1 MKAIFLFELQYR
13 LKRPATYIYAA
24 IFLILGILLMSTD
37 AVRIGGGY
45 GKVYA
50 NSPYNIHQIMSI
62 MGLLGL
68 FFIMAFHAVPI
79 YRDAEHK
86 MDTFLYAY
94 PITKMQYLN
103 GRFWGTFLMC
113 VAAFFFL
120 PLGMMVG
127 EAIARFKAE
136 DESDFGPFRAVSYL
150 WPFLIAVV
158 PTIFLLGSLFFSL
171 VSLTRKMMYAYI
183 ISISFIVFYSIA
195 QNLLSDLDNKTIA
208 SLLDPFGLN
217 AAGRITE
224 YWSIAQ
230 KNTELVPVVG
240 VYAGNRL
247 IWFSVALVVVV
258 FSFMRFRMSPVADGG
273 KKKKALE
280 EVENKKSFLVVPDFK
295 FGVSFSTFKAFTSLL
310 VLEIRQTL
318 RNAFFLAF
326 LFAIALYMGMDAWYA
341 DQSFDTGIHPVTGT
355 MLESTTSSL
364 FFILSLVLIIFLAG
378 EIVWRERQAKMEGI
392 YDAFPIP
399 NGVIFWSKFMSL
411 LVVPVMLIAIVPVV
425 CISMQTIKGY
435 HHYELGLYAK
445 TLLLFELPRMLLV
458 AMLAFTIQNVVNN
471 KYTGNV
477 AILVYYLSF
486 IGLRYI
492 HIEHALFRYGS
503 GLSYTYSDMNG
514 FGDYVRGFAIYL
526 IHWTLVGF
534 FLLGIGYL
542 LMVRGAESSFKSR
555 YRNALQRLRTS
566 PVLMGSM
573 GLIFVAFMGTG
584 GYIWYQTIEVD
595 KYVNSKKVEQDQVA
609 YEKKFGYLQRSL
621 HPSVLHVN
629 IGADMYPE
637 NGDLKITGKFG
648 YYNPNSKPLDTL
660 WVNFNNDGKILKY
673 NISVENKLVYE
684 DARNGIRA
692 YKLARPLMPND
703 SFQTDFEMSL
713 AYTGL
718 ANESPVKGNGT
729 FFNSNYWP
737 AMGFSDSYQLQDEDK
752 RKENGLKELP
762 TMKSQLDSNALDHSL
777 FEPLNHAV
785 TFEATLSTSPDQ
797 IAVAPGYLVK
807 EWNQNGRRYF
817 HYKMDRPITNFYAI
831 LSARYQ
837 VYEEKWNDVPIRIY
851 HHPWHTFNVKKM
863 AEAVR
868 QSLDYYTTNFGPYQ
882 HKQVRILEF
891 PRYQSFAQSFDNTIP
906 YSEGI
911 GFVANLD
918 EEDAIDYVY
927 FVTAHEM
934 AHQWWAHQI
943 NPAGVRGGQF
953 LSETMAEYS
962 ALMVMR
968 KRYGNEFMGRFLRRE
983 LSGYLGGR
991 SGEKKKENPLMDIEF
1006 QQYAYYNKGS
1016 MAMFTVQDLIGET
1029 KMNQFLTDFVST
1041 YRFKH
1046 RPYPTTYDFHKKLS
1060 QYLTPAQ
1067 MDLADDQL
1075 QRITLYKNKITEA
1088 KGKKLANG
1096 SYEVRF
1102 KVDLDKVYADSLG
1115 NEKPAPF
1122 REMVYVALL
1131 QDQKPKTPKDVVRM
1145 EKLQLKKGDEVV
1157 WQTKVKPVYAS
1168 LDPLHTLTDILM
1180 DDNTKVIDWE

>member
-1 MKAIFLFELQYR
+1 MKEIFLFELQYR

-24 IFLILGILLMSTD
+24 VFLTLGILLMATD

-50 NSPYNIHQIMSI
+50 NAPYNIHQIMSL

-68 FFIMAFHAVPI
+68 FFIMAFHAVPVF
-79 YRDAEHK
+79 RDSEHK

-94 PITKMQYLN
+94 PISKSQYLN

-120 PLGMMVG
+120 PMGMMIG
-127 EAIARFKAE
+127 EAIARYQAE
-136 DESDFGPFRAVSYL
+136 DGTNFGPFSAASYL
-150 WPFLIAVV
+150 WPFLVAVV

-195 QNLLSDLDNKTIA
+195 QNLLADLDNKTIA
-208 SLLDPFGLN
+208 SLWDPFGLN
-217 AAGRITE
+217 ASDRITE

-230 KNTELVPVVG
+230 KNSQLVPVTG
-240 VYAGNRL
+240 VYAWNRL
-247 IWFSVALVVVV
+247 LWFSVATLVVV
-258 FSFMRFRMSPVADGG
+258 FSFMRFRMSPVAESG
-273 KKKKALE
+273 KKKKAE
-280 EVENKKSFLVVPDFK
+280 GVSDEKRSVLVVPDFR
-295 FGVSFSTFKAFTSLL
+295 FGVTFSTFKAFTSLL
-310 VLEIRQTL
+310 MLEIRQTL

-341 DQSFDTGIHPVTGT
+341 DRAFETGIYPVTGT
-355 MLESTTSSL
+355 MLESVTSSL

-399 NGVIFWSKFMSL
+399 NGVIFWSKFLSL

-425 CISMQTIKGY
+425 CITMQTIKGY

-445 TLLLFELPRMLLV
+445 ALLLFELPRMFLI

-477 AILVYYLSF
+477 AILVYYLAF
-486 IGLRYI
+486 IGLSFV
-492 HIEHALFRYGS
+492 HVEHPLFRYAS
-503 GLSYTYSDMNG
+503 GLSYKYSDMNG
-514 FGDYVRGFAIYL
+514 FGDYVRGFSVYL

-542 LMVRGAESSFKSR
+542 FMVRGAESDIKSR
-555 YRNALQRLRTS
+555 YRQAVLRLKTS
-566 PVLMGSM
+566 PALSGLLV
-573 GLIFVAFMGTG
+573 LIFVALMSTG
-584 GYIWYQTIEVD
+584 GYIWYQTMEVD
-595 KYVNSKKVEQDQVA
+595 QYVNSKKVEVEQVA
-609 YEKKFGYLQRSL
+609 YEKKFGYLQRSI
-621 HPSVLHVN
+621 HPSIRHVN
-629 IGADMYPE
+629 IGADIFPE
-637 NGDLKITGKFG
+637 NGNLKISAKFG
-648 YYNPNSKPLDTL
+648 YYNPHKKPLDTL
-660 WVNFNNDGKILKY
+660 WVNFNNEGKILKY
-673 NISVENKLVYE
+673 TISVENKMVFE
-684 DARNGIRA
+684 DAKKGIRA
-692 YKLARPLMPND
+692 YKLSRPLAPND
-703 SFQTDFEMSL
+703 SFQTDFEMSF
-713 AYTGL
+713 AFTGL
-718 ANESPVKGNGT
+718 SNESPVKGNGT
-729 FFNSNYWP
+729 FFNNGYWP
-737 AMGFSDSYQLQDEDK
+737 SLGFNENYQLQDDDK
-752 RKENGLKELP
+752 RKENGLKEMP
-762 TMKSQLDSNALDHSL
+762 AMRSQLDSNALDESL
-777 FEPLNHAV
+777 FDHLNHAV

-797 IAVAPGYLVK
+797 IAIAPGYLTK
-807 EWNQNGRRYF
+807 EWTENGRRYF
-817 HYKMDRPITNFYAI
+817 HYKMDRPITNFYAVI
-831 LSARYQ
+831 SARYQ
-837 VYEEKWNDVPIRIY
+837 VYAEKWNDVDIRIY
-851 HHPWHTFNVKKM
+851 HHPWHTFNIKKM

-868 QSLDYYTTNFGPYQ
+868 HSLDYYTANFGPYQ

-934 AHQWWAHQI
+934 AHQWWGHQI
-943 NPAGVRGGQF
+943 NPANVRGGQF

-968 KRYGNEFMGRFLRRE
+968 KRYGNELMGRFLRRE
-983 LSGYLGGR
+983 LGGYMGGR

-1006 QQYAYYNKGS
+1006 QSYAYYNKGS
-1016 MAMFTVQDLIGET
+1016 MAMFTVQDLIGES
-1029 KMNQFLTDFVST
+1029 KMNQFLTDFVT
-1041 YRFKH
+1041 NYRFKA
-1046 RPYPTTYDFHKKLS
+1046 RPYPSTYDFHKKLAG
-1060 QYLTPAQ
+1060 YLTPEQ
-1067 MDLADDQL
+1067 LELADDQV
-1075 QRITLYKNKITEA
+1075 QRISLYKNKITEA

-1096 SYEVRF
+1096 SYEVRI
-1102 KVDLDKVYADSLG
+1102 KVELEKVFADSLG

-1122 REMVYVALL
+1122 RDMVYVALL
-1131 QDQKPKTPKDVVRM
+1131 QNQKPKTEKDVLRI
-1145 EKLQLKKGDEVV
+1145 EKLQLKKTDEVV
-1157 WQTKVKPVYAS
+1157 WQSKVKPVYAS
-1168 LDPLHTLTDILM
+1168 LDPLHTLTDILV
-1180 DDNTKVIDWE
+1180 DDNTKLIEWE